1 MFVLFTFTSAISASC
16 NAADLISIYP
26 VAKHS
31 IKQKV
36 WGKSAKLGR
45 KRKVIVQLV
54 GYLKSILGK

>member
-16 NAADLISIYP
+16 NAADLISIY

-36 WGKSAKLGR
+36 WGRSVKLGR

-54 GYLKSILGK
+54 GYLKSVLGK